1 MKSRL
6 LIKGIIISF
15 LFFYLTPLI
24 AQTESKVAVITVS
37 GSGKTQDEAKQ
48 NTLRNAIEQAFG
60 TFISSNTTIL
70 NDELVKDEIVSIASG
85 NIQDY
90 TVLSEVQTPDGYWSN
105 TVKAKVAIDKL
116 TSFCE
121 SKGVNVEFKGSL
133 FALNIKQQI
142 LNEENEAK
150 VIDDMAVVVKKIFDK
165 SFDYEISA
173 GEPKNSTSAEN
184 KWQIPLTITIK
195 TNTNIYNA
203 SKYIFNTLSGLSLKP
218 EEIQNYESLNKDYVA
233 IAFAPVKNS
242 VQENSVNKT
251 ETDKKKKKN
260 KNKKNEPSI
269 TQSNSGG
276 SNVFY
281 LRRKESIDKLV
292 DLIFYLR
299 KPLTSFYVYNN
310 YEIMTGVSICGKS
323 NSNIHILFT
332 GPYGDDAIIY
342 TQAGSPD
349 LFGNYNDI
357 GCLYDTRRKYIQD
370 YGIRPDAI
378 NSQYFRESFSN
389 LGVLPRLDFLITLQQ
404 FTIGEPFASI
414 SFSDVKTVDEL
425 SKISG
430 YSISRFM
437 SIPLDGTIGSLN
449 DTRDGKSYKTVKIGN
464 QTWFAENLAYSNG
477 DMKPYDSRSISHN
490 EFVENPFYFGSY
502 KSQSGFFDNHLNRGE
517 SYPDYVKE
525 NLKDGVFYNLK
536 ASQEACP
543 VGWHLPSKTEFYD
556 LIEYIAMVDYIDNN
570 NGKALSEAST
580 LLKAKYKWEYESP
593 VDKYNFNGFPTG
605 YVRLPFLEGWSDFAG
620 WLTEGGD
627 CFYLSGNNSDRYFRQ
642 VNKYTEAIPIRC
654 LKD

>member
-1 MKSRL
+1 MKSRF
-6 LIKGIIISF
+6 LINGIIISF
-15 LFFYLTPLI
+15 LFFNLTPLI

-48 NTLRNAIEQAFG
+48 NALRNAIEQAFG
-60 TFISSNTTIL
+60 TFISSNTQIL

-142 LNEENEAK
+142 LNEENESK
-150 VIDDMAVVVKKIFDK
+150 VIDDMAVVVKKILDK

-173 GEPKNSTSAEN
+173 GEPKNSVSDEN
-184 KWQIPLTITIK
+184 KWQIPLSITIK

-203 SKYIFNTLSGLSLKP
+203 SKHIFNTLLGLSLKR

-242 VQENSVNKT
+242 GQENSVNKT
-251 ETDKKKKKN
+251 EADKKKKK
-260 KNKKNEPSI
+260 KKKPSI
-269 TQSNSGG
+269 AQSNSGG

-299 KPLTSFYVYNN
+299 KPLTSFYVYND

-323 NSNIHILFT
+323 GSHIHVLFT
-332 GPYGDDAIIY
+332 DNRGRDAIIY
-342 TQAGSPD
+342 TQSQG
-349 LFGNYNDI
+349 LFGNFNDI
-357 GCLYDTRRKYIQD
+357 GCLYDTKRKYISY
-370 YGIRPDAI
+370 YGIRPEI
-378 NSQYFRESFSN
+378 IHKSNFSESFSN
-389 LGVLPRLDFLITLQQ
+389 LGILPRLDFLITFQQ

-414 SFSDVKTVDEL
+414 SFNDVKTVDEL

-430 YSISRFM
+430 YSIAPFTS
-437 SIPLDGTIGSLN
+437 SPLDGTIESYT
-449 DTRDGKSYKTVKIGN
+449 DTRDGRIYKTVKIGN

-477 DMKPYDSRSISHN
+477 DMKPYDSRDISHN

-502 KSQSGFFDNHLNRGE
+502 RSQSGFGGE

-525 NLKDGVFYNLK
+525 KLKDGVFYNLK
-536 ASQEACP
+536 ASHEACP
-543 VGWHLPSKTEFYD
+543 VGWHLPSKTEFFD

-570 NGKALSEAST
+570 NGKALSEASI
-580 LLKAKYKWEYESP
+580 LLKAKYKWEYELP
-593 VDKYNFNGFPTG
+593 VDKYNFNAFPTG
-605 YVRLPFLEGWSDFAG
+605 YVRLPFLESWGDFAG
-620 WLTEGGD
+620 WWTEDGD
-627 CFYLSGNNSDRYFRQ
+627 WFYLSNNNSDGYFRRQ
-642 VNKYTEAIPIRC
+642 VNAVPIRC

>member
-1 MKSRL
+1 MKKLTIMIFVLAFAL
-6 LIKGIIISF
+6 LNNVYGQDNK
-15 LFFYLTPLI
+15 T
-24 AQTESKVAVITVS
+24 VVITVS
-37 GSGKTQDEAKQ
+37 GDGPSKQEALQ
-48 NTLRNAIEQAFG
+48 AALRNAIEQAFG
-60 TFISSNTTIL
+60 TFISSNTQIL

-142 LNEENEAK
+142 LNEENESK
-150 VIDDMAVVVKKIFDK
+150 VIDDMAVVVKKILDK

-173 GEPKNSTSAEN
+173 GEPKNSVSDEN
-184 KWQIPLTITIK
+184 KWQIPLSITIK

-203 SKYIFNTLSGLSLKP
+203 SKHIFNTLLGLSLKR

-242 VQENSVNKT
+242 GQENSVNKT
-251 ETDKKKKKN
+251 EADKKKKK
-260 KNKKNEPSI
+260 KKEPSI
-269 TQSNSGG
+269 AQSNSGG

-299 KPLTSFYVYNN
+299 KPLTSFYVYND

-323 NSNIHILFT
+323 GSHIHVLFT
-332 GPYGDDAIIY
+332 DNWGDDAIIY
-342 TQAGSPD
+342 TQSQG
-349 LFGNYNDI
+349 LFGNFNDI
-357 GCLYDTRRKYIQD
+357 GCLYDTKRKYISY
-370 YGIRPDAI
+370 YGIRPEI
-378 NSQYFRESFSN
+378 IHKSNFSESFSN
-389 LGVLPRLDFLITLQQ
+389 LGVLSRLDFLITFQQ

-414 SFSDVKTVDEL
+414 SFNDVKTVDEL

-430 YSISRFM
+430 YSIAPFTS
-437 SIPLDGTIGSLN
+437 SPLDGTIESYT
-449 DTRDGKSYKTVKIGN
+449 DTRDGRIYKTVKIGN

-477 DMKPYDSRSISHN
+477 DMKPYDSRDISHN

-502 KSQSGFFDNHLNRGE
+502 RSQSGFYDNHFNRGR

-525 NLKDGVFYNLK
+525 KLKDGVFYNLK
-536 ASQEACP
+536 ASHEACP
-543 VGWHLPSKTEFYD
+543 VGWHLPSKTEFFD

-570 NGKALSEAST
+570 NGKALSEASI
-580 LLKAKYKWEYESP
+580 LLKAKYAWEYEWP
-593 VDKYNFNGFPTG
+593 VDKYNFNAFPTG
-605 YVRLPFLEGWSDFAG
+605 YVRLPFLEGWGDFAG
-620 WLTEGGD
+620 WWTEDGD
-627 CFYLSGNNSDRYFRQ
+627 CFYLSNNNSDRHLYNSYRYFRQ
-642 VNKYTEAIPIRC
+642 VNYKDAVPIRC

>member
-1 MKSRL
+1 MKSRIL
-6 LIKGIIISF
+6 FRGILI
-15 LFFYLTPLI
+15 LFSVFYLTPLI

-48 NTLRNAIEQAFG
+48 NALRNAIEQAFG
-60 TFISSNTTIL
+60 TFISSNTQIL
-70 NDELVKDEIVSIASG
+70 NDELVKDEIVSVSSG
-85 NIQDY
+85 NIQEY
-90 TVLSEVQTPDGYWSN
+90 TVLSEVQTSDGYWSN
-105 TVKAKVAIDKL
+105 TVKAKVAIDRL

-142 LNEENEAK
+142 LNEENESK
-150 VIDDMAVVVKKIFDK
+150 VIEDMAVVVKKIFDK

-173 GEPKNSTSAEN
+173 GEPKNSVTDEN

-195 TNTNIYNA
+195 ANTNIYNA
-203 SKYIFNTLSGLSLKP
+203 SKYFYNTLLGLSLKP

-242 VQENSVNKT
+242 VQENSINKT
-251 ETDKKKKKN
+251 EIDKKKKK
-260 KNKKNEPSI
+260 KNVPSV
-269 TQSNSGG
+269 TQSNSVG
-276 SNVFY
+276 SSVFY
-281 LRRKESIDKLV
+281 LRRKESIDKLA

-299 KPLTSFYVYNN
+299 KPLTSFYVYND

-323 NSNIHILFT
+323 NSNVHILFT

-357 GCLYDTRRKYIQD
+357 GCLYDTKRKYIRD
-370 YGIRPDAI
+370 YGIRPDVI
-378 NSQYFRESFSN
+378 NGQYFRESFSN
-389 LGVLPRLDFLITLQQ
+389 LGVLTRLDFLITLQQ

-430 YSISRFM
+430 YNIAPFISNT
-437 SIPLDGTIGSLN
+437 LDGTKEAIGSFT
-449 DTRDGKSYKTVKIGN
+449 DTRDGKSYKTVTIGN

-477 DMKPYDSRSISHN
+477 DIKTYDNRSISN
-490 EFVENPFYFGSY
+490 DEFVENPFYFGSY
-502 KSQSGFFDNHLNRGE
+502 KSQSGFFDNHFNRGE

-536 ASQEACP
+536 ASQDACP

-570 NGKALSEAST
+570 NGKALLEAGT
-580 LLKAKYKWEYESP
+580 LLKAKNKWEYEYP
-593 VDKYNFNGFPTG
+593 IDKYSFNAFPTG

-627 CFYLSGNNSDRYFRQ
+627 CFYLSDNNSDRYFKQ